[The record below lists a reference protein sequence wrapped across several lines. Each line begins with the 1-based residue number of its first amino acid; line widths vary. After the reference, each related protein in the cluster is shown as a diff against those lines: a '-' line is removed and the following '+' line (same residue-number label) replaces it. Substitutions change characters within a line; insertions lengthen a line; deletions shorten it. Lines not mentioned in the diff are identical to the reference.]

1 METLT
6 TGLNTFTGWLLIA
19 SFKSSPLIIALLL
32 AQYGLKKYL
41 SASARHSLWLSV
53 FICLSIPF
61 GWEIS
66 VNKNTQNLFIPSN
79 LTSPAIQQPISASEK
94 NIIEA
99 QAIPIEENLQS
110 IVNPN
115 RPINAHALLSYVW
128 MVVFFCLS
136 AMTLWQVQR
145 FNRIKKNAKQAND
158 QQEELLQTNKSKLG
172 INKKIPLLYSC
183 QVQSPLTFGLFKPVI
198 ILPVDIEQQ
207 LTQAQLNHVLLHELG
222 HIQRR
227 DILWNW
233 LAYWVTLL
241 HWFNPLVW
249 YASRRMKADMEIA
262 CDAKVLT
269 HLSQRDRNDYGLT
282 LINVSQLSSKPPRL
296 SHSLGI
302 LENHRELKNRL
313 IMIKEFTTMTLK
325 KSFVFGLIFSA
336 FAVASLAQPET
347 KTSTTAPLSK
357 MDSNMTLAEFARHAE
372 KDLKTQILVGRELSN
387 LTIPVNITDKP
398 LDYGQF
404 LSQLKINELTAYK
417 SSSYIQIIPVR
428 EARSFAIPT
437 VEKGKNYFDDEYV
450 TDSIKLDKTCAG
462 SVLATL
468 RPIVPQYGHLTT
480 MESAN
485 TLIISDFYRNI
496 VRVKSMVKTL
506 EDNTP
511 QKIDCRTQNTAMA
524 NSPARERKLNEEQ
537 QKGTN

>member
-6 TGLNTFTGWLLIA
+6 AGLNAFTGWLLIA
-19 SFKSSPLIIALLL
+19 SLKSSPLIIALLL
-32 AQYGLKKYL
+32 AQYGLKKYF

-53 FICLSIPF
+53 FICLSVPF

-66 VNKNTQNLFIPSN
+66 INKNTSDLFSHPVYAANTIVPS
-79 LTSPAIQQPISASEK
+79 TPAITVENNSVTKMQINSGNTKQPARE
-94 NIIEA
+94 
-99 QAIPIEENLQS
+99 PG
-110 IVNPN
+110 
-115 RPINAHALLSYVW
+115 HAPDPYSLLSCIW
-128 MVVFFCLS
+128 AAIFSCLS
-136 AMTLWQVQR
+136 AITLWQVQR
-145 FNRIKKNAKQAND
+145 FNRIKNHAITANNEQKQ
-158 QQEELLQTNKSKLG
+158 LLQINKSKLG
-172 INKKIPLLYSC
+172 INKKIPLLYSH

-198 ILPVDIEQQ
+198 ILPADIEQQ
-207 LTQAQLNHVLLHELG
+207 LTQVQLNHVLLHELG
-222 HIQRR
+222 HIQRH

-233 LAYWVTLL
+233 LAHWVTLL

-269 HLSQRDRNDYGLT
+269 HLSQQDRNDYGLT
-282 LINVSQLSSKPPRL
+282 LINVSQISSKPPRL

-336 FAVASLAQPET
+336 FAVASLAQPNAKQNET
-347 KTSTTAPLSK
+347 NNIAV
-357 MDSNMTLAEFARHAE
+357 SNSNSRMTLAEFAKKAE
-372 KDLKTQILVGRELSN
+372 KDLKTPVLVGNALSD
-387 LTIPVNITDKP
+387 LSIPVSITENP
-398 LDYGQF
+398 LDYGQL

-417 SSSYIQIIPVR
+417 SSGYIQIIA
-428 EARSFAIPT
+428 ARDARWLAIPT
-437 VEKGKNYFDDEYV
+437 VEKGKKYFDDEYV
-450 TDSIKLDKTCAG
+450 TDSIKLEKTCAG

-468 RPIVPQYGHLTT
+468 RPLVPQYGHLTT

-485 TLIISDFYRNI
+485 MLIISDFYSNT
-496 VRVKSMVKTL
+496 VRVKAMVKML

-511 QKIDCRTQNTAMA
+511 EKVDCSTRNIAAKQAPT
-524 NSPARERKLNEEQ
+524 PEK
-537 QKGTN
+537 K